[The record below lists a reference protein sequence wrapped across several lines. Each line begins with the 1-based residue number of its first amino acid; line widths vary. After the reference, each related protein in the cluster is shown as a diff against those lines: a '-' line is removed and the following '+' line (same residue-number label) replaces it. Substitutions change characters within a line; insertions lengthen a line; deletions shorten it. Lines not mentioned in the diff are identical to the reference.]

1 MSAQDNVRA
10 LLYAWQELK
19 KYRKLLRWS
28 WTSRGLVSKDE
39 MKEMNPDQADG
50 DSDYE
55 GPGNGDGPTPKLLVP
70 DIPVLVPTL
79 GPQ

>member
-1 MSAQDNVRA
+1 
-10 LLYAWQELK
+10 
-19 KYRKLLRWS
+19 
-28 WTSRGLVSKDE
+28 

-50 DSDYE
+50 DSDDE